1 MVGLTMLAFVLAI
14 PFGWFADKY
23 GRKKL
28 LVMLSVAFFLRV
40 AWQLTVCMYSFF
52 YDDCEL

>member
-52 YDDCEL
+52 SDDCEL

>member
-1 MVGLTMLAFVLAI
+1 MLAFVLAI

-40 AWQLTVCMYSFF
+40 AWQLTVCMYSSLMIVN
-52 YDDCEL
+52 YDLRNRY